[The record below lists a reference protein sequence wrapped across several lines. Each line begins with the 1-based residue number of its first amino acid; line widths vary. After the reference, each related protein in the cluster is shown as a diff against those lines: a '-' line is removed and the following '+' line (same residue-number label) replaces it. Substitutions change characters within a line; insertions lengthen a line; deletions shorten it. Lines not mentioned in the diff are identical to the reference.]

1 MTARENTLSRGFT
14 DALTRLIENVVR
26 YRKDLDRYEA
36 RWIEAREA
44 VLHERNQRADADPK
58 DTVADLVDAMN
69 EARLRDLLQRPPVA
83 AVWRALEEQTT

>member
-1 MTARENTLSRGFT
+1 MTAWENTLSRGFT

-44 VLHERNQRADADPK
+44 VLRERNQQADADPK
-58 DTVADLVDAMN
+58 DIVAGLVGAMN
-69 EARLRDLLQRPPVA
+69 EAQLRDLLQRLPVA